1 MMPKIRPLLDRPVDK
16 LPISDAAGPTSQ
28 TGGSVGGDG
37 LDGARPRS
45 AFAEL
50 ALTVAADGKAETGV
64 RQMVATSGIKTD
76 GKASPGGD
84 ATLPFA
90 PGFDLPAFL
99 QVLPRSGSEVAVAAA
114 REPGLAAAVRSLPSA
129 KVGPERRTVDVPD
142 VAIRLPS
149 FLVPPK
155 VDASAR
161 QPAAAATVAIEPS
174 PIAVR
179 TRARAETAAVKA
191 AEAVPDASTQTLAA
205 RVVVPDAASP
215 ATTMPSTPSAG
226 TTPRTTTVALESALR
241 RAVPAPPL
249 DSAPVVMSASASST
263 SVSPPSPH
271 AEPPARGAAAPSTP
285 STPSAGTTPR
295 TTTAALESALRRTV
309 PAPPLDSGPVVMPGS
324 ASSTSVSPPSP
335 HAEPP
340 ARGAAQ
346 APPVSRKDRADAG
359 VRGPRET
366 LRLEPAA
373 ILSSLQRS
381 FESGAVRSEP
391 IDRRGHMGGAAP
403 GVEVGSLTTTASLG
417 PSAAAT
423 SMSPEAL
430 SAQAVRQEQAPV
442 PLQQPVGTE
451 AWQDE
456 LRVQL
461 SLMAERGDVS
471 EAVMKL
477 APEELGELE
486 VRLEMR
492 GGDATLQFTVA
503 NADAR
508 HAVEAAQSK
517 LRELF
522 TSQGMTVSEF
532 SIFSGL
538 SGQSNP
544 NPGNGSGSRPAP
556 RRPEETDIGRDVVV
570 RSRRTASVVDTYA

>member
-1 MMPKIRPLLDRPVDK
+1 
-16 LPISDAAGPTSQ
+16 
-28 TGGSVGGDG
+28 
-37 LDGARPRS
+37 
-45 AFAEL
+45 
-50 ALTVAADGKAETGV
+50 
-64 RQMVATSGIKTD
+64 
-76 GKASPGGD
+76 
-84 ATLPFA
+84 
-90 PGFDLPAFL
+90 
-99 QVLPRSGSEVAVAAA
+99 
-114 REPGLAAAVRSLPSA
+114 
-129 KVGPERRTVDVPD
+129 
-142 VAIRLPS
+142 
-149 FLVPPK
+149 
-155 VDASAR
+155 
-161 QPAAAATVAIEPS
+161 
-174 PIAVR
+174 
-179 TRARAETAAVKA
+179 
-191 AEAVPDASTQTLAA
+191 
-205 RVVVPDAASP
+205 
-215 ATTMPSTPSAG
+215 
-226 TTPRTTTVALESALR
+226 
-241 RAVPAPPL
+241 
-249 DSAPVVMSASASST
+249 
-263 SVSPPSPH
+263 
-271 AEPPARGAAAPSTP
+271 
-285 STPSAGTTPR
+285 
-295 TTTAALESALRRTV
+295 
-309 PAPPLDSGPVVMPGS
+309 
-324 ASSTSVSPPSP
+324 
-335 HAEPP
+335 
-340 ARGAAQ
+340 
-346 APPVSRKDRADAG
+346 
-359 VRGPRET
+359 
-366 LRLEPAA
+366 
-373 ILSSLQRS
+373 
-381 FESGAVRSEP
+381 
-391 IDRRGHMGGAAP
+391 
-403 GVEVGSLTTTASLG
+403 
-417 PSAAAT
+417 
-423 SMSPEAL
+423 MSPEAL